1 MKKIRVEK
9 REACLHKDSVSLSD
23 YGIGS
28 FFRHVRVSWLMTRA
42 TLKLAGC
49 WSFSFVLHL
58 QLNKSHSIAQTL
70 EHWFPTHFSLLFH
83 MVPFFFLS
91 MVAQK
96 TSKLRYSDWLL
107 RNFNQSESGYLSYH
121 GEQNGGHHAK
131 EHWKLSW
138 KLVSK
143 ISLHFVGSHR
153 SEKQTVSCPLMHSH
167 IMHLMRYP
175 TSVEKCKFDGVD
187 A

>member
-1 MKKIRVEK
+1 M
-9 REACLHKDSVSLSD
+9 
-23 YGIGS
+23 
-28 FFRHVRVSWLMTRA
+28 
-42 TLKLAGC
+42 
-49 WSFSFVLHL
+49 
-58 QLNKSHSIAQTL
+58 
-70 EHWFPTHFSLLFH
+70 LFH
-83 MVPFFFLS
+83 TVPFFFLS

-143 ISLHFVGSHR
+143 NSLHFVGSHH
-153 SEKQTVSCPLMHSH
+153 SEKQTVDPIIWTQLIYMLLFSVTLSSCIYLFEFPPQKSERKGGWEPCFALKLGLTFRVL
-167 IMHLMRYP
+167 IRPYFKYIII
-175 TSVEKCKFDGVD
+175 TSTQPYERTLDLTSDQFDATSYIVSV
-187 A
+187 

>member
-1 MKKIRVEK
+1 M
-9 REACLHKDSVSLSD
+9 
-23 YGIGS
+23 
-28 FFRHVRVSWLMTRA
+28 
-42 TLKLAGC
+42 
-49 WSFSFVLHL
+49 
-58 QLNKSHSIAQTL
+58 
-70 EHWFPTHFSLLFH
+70 LFH
-83 MVPFFFLS
+83 TVPFFFLS

-143 ISLHFVGSHR
+143 NSLHFVGSHH
-153 SEKQTVSCPLMHSH
+153 SEKQTVGSCIKWHWPPTWHTAWIASALSSEASTCTRFRDKYFKRNSFLILRLFSRSWGRSVCWMIRFIASVFDPTVTTGLEVTDWFKTG
-167 IMHLMRYP
+167 MGTNSLFVYLGKPAGNATNFVRY
-175 TSVEKCKFDGVD
+175 
-187 A
+187 

>member
-1 MKKIRVEK
+1 M
-9 REACLHKDSVSLSD
+9 
-23 YGIGS
+23 
-28 FFRHVRVSWLMTRA
+28 
-42 TLKLAGC
+42 
-49 WSFSFVLHL
+49 
-58 QLNKSHSIAQTL
+58 
-70 EHWFPTHFSLLFH
+70 LFH
-83 MVPFFFLS
+83 TVPFFFLS

-143 ISLHFVGSHR
+143 NSLHFVGSHH
-153 SEKQTVSCPLMHSH
+153 SEKQTVTCVLLTCSQLWCACNQEISLRRCRTSPDE
-167 IMHLMRYP
+167 IEQVQACRYSRLLAWKTRNGQKWAEP
-175 TSVEKCKFDGVD
+175 ESVNFEL
-187 A
+187 ASN